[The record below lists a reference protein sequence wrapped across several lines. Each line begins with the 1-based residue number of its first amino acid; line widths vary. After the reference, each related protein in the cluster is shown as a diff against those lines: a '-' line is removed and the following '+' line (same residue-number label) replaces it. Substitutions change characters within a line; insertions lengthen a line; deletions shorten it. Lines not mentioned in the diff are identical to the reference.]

1 MPIPISSRI
10 SFEPCRTLRKEKR
23 TGWIKSDLVKF
34 QYKTKYGQLCGTQTL
49 NSKEL
54 RWKLRRY
61 VSLKLIILY
70 ICCFFKAVILC
81 LSEFKLFVSFLKFF
95 CFWIIF
101 LLLLISILLFLAIFY
116 NFSNLS
122 FFIKSNNYKTIF
134 LKGREHRSKKRKML
148 KQQQNKRQDW
158 KEKQKKRQKQRK
170 KLE

>member
-81 LSEFKLFVSFLKFF
+81 LFEFKLFVSFLMCF
-95 CFWIIF
+95 CFWFFTPIHLNSSISSLSFMIF
-101 LLLLISILLFLAIFY
+101 LIFPFLL
-116 NFSNLS
+116 NL
-122 FFIKSNNYKTIF
+122 TIT
-134 LKGREHRSKKRKML
+134 K
-148 KQQQNKRQDW
+148 
-158 KEKQKKRQKQRK
+158 
-170 KLE
+170 